1 MMKLSDVKFYKSVW
15 LWSNEIL
22 IDEKREV
29 VFVWRS
35 NVGKSSIMN
44 ALFEKKDLVK
54 TSSRPWKTLLAN
66 QFLVSNKY
74 YLTDLPGYW
83 FAKLGK
89 NLKEQLDWL
98 ISWYLE
104 EKAEYIKKV
113 VILIDSK
120 LWARQVD
127 IDMYKYILDLE
138 LPVTIVLSKADK
150 LGNSE
155 ISKSIAHAK
164 NQFFWQ
170 EIFAVSSLK
179 KTWIRELEKSIKA
192 CLLDK

>member
-1 MMKLSDVKFYKSVW
+1 MKLSDVKFYKSVS

-22 IDEKREV
+22 LDEKSEV
-29 VFVWRS
+29 VFVGRS

-54 TSSRPWKTLLAN
+54 TSSRPGKTLLAN
-66 QFLVSNKY
+66 QFIVANKY

-89 NLKEQLDWL
+89 NLKEQLDGL

-104 EKAEYIKKV
+104 EKWPYIKKV
-113 VILIDSK
+113 VMLIDSK
-120 LWARQVD
+120 LGAQQVD

-138 LPVTIVLSKADK
+138 LPVTIVLSKIDK
-150 LGNSE
+150 LGKSE
-155 ISKSIAHAK
+155 TAKSIAHAK
-164 NQFFWQ
+164 KEFFWQ
-170 EIFAVSSLK
+170 EIIAVSSLK
-179 KTWIRELEKSIKA
+179 KDWIKELEKSIKT
-192 CLLDK
+192 CLTQK

>member
-1 MMKLSDVKFYKSVW
+1 MKLSEVKFYKSVW
-15 LWSNEIL
+15 LWSKEVF

-54 TSSRPWKTLLAN
+54 TSSKPGKTRLAN
-66 QFLVSNKY
+66 LFLIENKY

-89 NLKEQLDWL
+89 NLKEELDWL

-104 EKAEYIKKV
+104 EKSEYIKKV
-113 VILIDSK
+113 VILIDTK
-120 LWARQVD
+120 LWAQEVD
-127 IDMYKYILDLE
+127 IEMYKYILELG
-138 LPVTIVLSKADK
+138 LPVTIVLSKTDK
-150 LGNSE
+150 L
-155 ISKSIAHAK
+155 SKNEVAKSLAHTK

-170 EIFAVSSLK
+170 EIIPVSSLK
-179 KTWIRELEKSIKA
+179 KTWIRELEKSIKS
-192 CLLDK
+192 CLLEK